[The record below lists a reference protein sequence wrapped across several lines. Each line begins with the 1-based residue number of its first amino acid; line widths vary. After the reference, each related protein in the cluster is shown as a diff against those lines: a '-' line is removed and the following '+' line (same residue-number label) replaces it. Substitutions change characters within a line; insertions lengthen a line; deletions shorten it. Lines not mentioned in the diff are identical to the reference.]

1 VKRSAKDRILTTH
14 VGSLP
19 DVSMAHGNQAS
30 LTRAIAEAVH
40 KQKELGIDIINE
52 GEHTK
57 GADWLRYIETRL
69 TGFEPEAEGPT
80 IINQGRD
87 REEFAD
93 YYKHQEAMADASAS
107 SRRPRGRRNWVC
119 TSPIRYCGEDVMGR
133 AIEACKANLTGHEE
147 FFLTTTA
154 PASFEPYRRNAY
166 YKSQD
171 EFLFALGGAM
181 STEYHLIADAGF
193 LVQVDD
199 AWLAALWDRIGIG
212 MGLDAFRR
220 YCELRVEVL
229 NHALQGIPQERVR
242 YHLCWGSWHGPHK
255 YDLPLKDIVDVL
267 LKINAGA
274 YLIEAANPRHEHEY
288 TVWETTKL
296 PDGKILIPGVISHA
310 TPVIEHPDL
319 VAQRIRRFCQLLGP
333 ENVIAGVDCGLG
345 GRAHPQVG
353 WAKLEALVEGARL
366 ASVR

>member
-1 VKRSAKDRILTTH
+1 VKRSSKDRILTTH

-19 DVSMAHGNQAS
+19 DVSVTHSDQTS
-30 LTRAIAEAVH
+30 LLSAIAGAVR
-40 KQKELGIDIINE
+40 KQKELGIDVINE

-69 TGFEPEAEGPT
+69 TGFEPEVEGPT
-80 IINQGRD
+80 VINKGRD

-93 YYKHQEAMADASAS
+93 YYKQQEVMADALAS
-107 SRRPRGRRNWVC
+107 VRRPRGRRNWVC
-119 TSPIRYCGEDVMGR
+119 TSPICYTGDEVMRR
-133 AIEACKANLTGHEE
+133 AIEACKVNLTGNEE

-166 YKSQD
+166 YKTQE
-171 EFLFALGGAM
+171 EFLFALGDAM
-181 STEYHLIADAGF
+181 SIEYHLIADAGF

-212 MGLDAFRR
+212 MGLDGFRR
-220 YCELRVEVL
+220 YCELRVDVL
-229 NHALQGIPQERVR
+229 NHALQRIPQDRIR

-255 YDLPLKDIVDVL
+255 YDLPFKDIVDVL

-274 YLIEAANPRHEHEY
+274 YLIESANARHEHEY

-296 PDGKILIPGVISHA
+296 PDDKILIPGVISHA
-310 TPVIEHPDL
+310 TPVIEHPEL
-319 VAQRIRRFCQLLGP
+319 VAQRLRRFCQLLGP
-333 ENVIAGVDCGLG
+333 EKVIAGVDCGLG

-366 ASVR
+366 ATAR